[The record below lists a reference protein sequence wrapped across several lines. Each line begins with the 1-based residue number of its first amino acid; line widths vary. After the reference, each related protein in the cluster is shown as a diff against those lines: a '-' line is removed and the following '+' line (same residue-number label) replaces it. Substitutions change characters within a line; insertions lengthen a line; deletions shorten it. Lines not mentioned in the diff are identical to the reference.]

1 MIATIVNALA
11 IALGTAIGLLAR
23 KGFSER
29 ARDAAYNAT
38 GIISLVIGIGMA
50 VTTEHVLAFAIAVI
64 AGGLIGTALDI
75 EGAIYRLGE
84 WLRSRFARRR
94 AVGSR
99 VIDGSAEADAE
110 SRDGGF
116 AYGFLNASVLFCV
129 GAMALVGSFKAG
141 AEGDYDLI
149 LTKSVMDGVIAVMFA
164 GAMGVG
170 VGFSALS
177 VLVYQ
182 GVLTLAATWIK
193 PYVTASMMTELSA
206 VGGALV
212 IMIGI
217 NLLGLKKIRT
227 GDFLPALVVIV
238 ALSAL
243 FKYIPIL

>member
-11 IALGTAIGLLAR
+11 IALGTVIGLLAR
-23 KGFSER
+23 KSFSER
-29 ARDAAYNAT
+29 AREAVYNAT
-38 GIISLVIGIGMA
+38 GIISLVIGVTMA
-50 VTTEHVLAFAIAVI
+50 IKTEHVLSFAIAII
-64 AGGLIGTALDI
+64 AGGLVGTAMDI
-75 EGAIYRLGE
+75 EGAIYNLGE
-84 WLRSRFARRR
+84 WLRRRFSKP
-94 AVGSR
+94 G
-99 VIDGSAEADAE
+99 AEAGSGE
-110 SRDGGF
+110 GF

-149 LTKSVMDGVIAVMFA
+149 LTKSVMDGVIAIMFA

-170 VGFSALS
+170 VGFSAVS

-182 GVLTLAATWIK
+182 GVLTIAASWVK
-193 PYVTASMMTELSA
+193 PYVTATMMTELSA

-212 IMIGI
+212 VMIGI

-238 ALSAL
+238 VLSTL